1 MEKKNTFSGNDVKK
15 NAPVKKGEGVK
26 DMYRINERIRAKE
39 VRLVG
44 ENVEQGIYSIQEAIR
59 IADEQG
65 LDLVEISPNAAP
77 PVCRITDYQKFLY
90 QQKKRLKEQKSNTEE
105 IRLNKF
111 LSDAGYCSRRE
122 ADRLVEQGVVK
133 VNGKTAV
140 MGQKVTINDSIMVKG
155 KNISR
160 EEEQIVIAFNKP
172 VGVECT
178 TDKNNPDNIVDYIN
192 YRKRIYPIGRLDK
205 NSQGLILLTNDGALV
220 NNILKASNY
229 HEKEY
234 VVTVDKPI
242 TEEFIKQMSKGVKIL
257 DQVTRPCVVKKVNK
271 HTFNIILT
279 QGLNRQIRRMCETLG
294 FKVQKLKRVRIMGV
308 HLDNLPIGN
317 YRNLTNSELDSLKK
331 N

>member
-1 MEKKNTFSGNDVKK
+1 MDN
-15 NAPVKKGEGVK
+15 
-26 DMYRINERIRAKE
+26 
-39 VRLVG
+39 
-44 ENVEQGIYSIQEAIR
+44 
-59 IADEQG
+59 
-65 LDLVEISPNAAP
+65 
-77 PVCRITDYQKFLY
+77 
-90 QQKKRLKEQKSNTEE
+90 KRLKEQKSNTEE

-111 LSDAGYCSRRE
+111 LSDAGFCSRRQ
-122 ADRLVEQGVVK
+122 ADRLIEEGHVK
-133 VNGKTAV
+133 VNNETAL
-140 MGQKVTINDSIMVKG
+140 MGQKVTLLDKVTVDG
-155 KNISR
+155 KEVSR

-192 YRKRIYPIGRLDK
+192 YKKRIYPIGRLDK

-242 TEEFIKQMSKGVKIL
+242 TEEFIKQMSKGVKII

>member
-1 MEKKNTFSGNDVKK
+1 MDN
-15 NAPVKKGEGVK
+15 
-26 DMYRINERIRAKE
+26 
-39 VRLVG
+39 
-44 ENVEQGIYSIQEAIR
+44 
-59 IADEQG
+59 
-65 LDLVEISPNAAP
+65 
-77 PVCRITDYQKFLY
+77 
-90 QQKKRLKEQKSNTEE
+90 KRLKEQKSNTEE

-111 LSDAGYCSRRE
+111 LSDAGFCSRRQ
-122 ADRLVEQGVVK
+122 ADRLIEEGHVK
-133 VNGKTAV
+133 VNNETAL
-140 MGQKVTINDSIMVKG
+140 MGQKVNLLDKVTVDG
-155 KNISR
+155 KEVSR

-192 YRKRIYPIGRLDK
+192 YRKRIYPIGRLEK

>member
-1 MEKKNTFSGNDVKK
+1 
-15 NAPVKKGEGVK
+15 
-26 DMYRINERIRAKE
+26 MYMDN
-39 VRLVG
+39 
-44 ENVEQGIYSIQEAIR
+44 
-59 IADEQG
+59 
-65 LDLVEISPNAAP
+65 
-77 PVCRITDYQKFLY
+77 
-90 QQKKRLKEQKSNTEE
+90 KRLKERKSNTEE

-111 LSDAGYCSRRE
+111 LSDAGFCSRRQ
-122 ADRLVEQGVVK
+122 ADRLIEEGHVK
-133 VNGKTAV
+133 VNNETAL
-140 MGQKVTINDSIMVKG
+140 MGQKVNLLDKVTVDG
-155 KNISR
+155 KEVSR

-192 YRKRIYPIGRLDK
+192 YKKRIYPIGRLDK

-308 HLDNLPIGN
+308 HWDNLPIGN

>member
-1 MEKKNTFSGNDVKK
+1 MDN
-15 NAPVKKGEGVK
+15 
-26 DMYRINERIRAKE
+26 
-39 VRLVG
+39 
-44 ENVEQGIYSIQEAIR
+44 
-59 IADEQG
+59 
-65 LDLVEISPNAAP
+65 
-77 PVCRITDYQKFLY
+77 
-90 QQKKRLKEQKSNTEE
+90 KRLKEQKSNTEE

-111 LSDAGYCSRRE
+111 LSDAGFCSRRQ
-122 ADRLVEQGVVK
+122 ADRLIEEGHVK
-133 VNGKTAV
+133 VNNETAL
-140 MGQKVTINDSIMVKG
+140 MGQKVTLLDKVTVDG
-155 KNISR
+155 KEVSR

-178 TDKNNPDNIVDYIN
+178 TDKNNPDNIVDCIN
-192 YRKRIYPIGRLDK
+192 YKKRIYPIGRLDK

>member
-1 MEKKNTFSGNDVKK
+1 
-15 NAPVKKGEGVK
+15 
-26 DMYRINERIRAKE
+26 
-39 VRLVG
+39 
-44 ENVEQGIYSIQEAIR
+44 
-59 IADEQG
+59 
-65 LDLVEISPNAAP
+65 
-77 PVCRITDYQKFLY
+77 
-90 QQKKRLKEQKSNTEE
+90 
-105 IRLNKF
+105 
-111 LSDAGYCSRRE
+111 
-122 ADRLVEQGVVK
+122 
-133 VNGKTAV
+133 
-140 MGQKVTINDSIMVKG
+140 MGQKVTLLDKVTVDG
-155 KNISR
+155 KEVLR

-192 YRKRIYPIGRLDK
+192 YKKRIYPIGRLDK

>member
-1 MEKKNTFSGNDVKK
+1 MDN
-15 NAPVKKGEGVK
+15 
-26 DMYRINERIRAKE
+26 
-39 VRLVG
+39 
-44 ENVEQGIYSIQEAIR
+44 
-59 IADEQG
+59 
-65 LDLVEISPNAAP
+65 
-77 PVCRITDYQKFLY
+77 
-90 QQKKRLKEQKSNTEE
+90 KRLKEQKSNTEE

-111 LSDAGYCSRRE
+111 LSDAGFCSRRQ
-122 ADRLVEQGVVK
+122 ADRLIEEGHVK
-133 VNGKTAV
+133 VNNETAL
-140 MGQKVTINDSIMVKG
+140 MGQKVNMLDKVTVDG
-155 KNISR
+155 KEVSR